1 MARSFRFEPPEPRPG
16 FLTRP
21 RLLRALLGRWEH
33 RVTVV
38 VGGPGLGKT
47 TLLAQATAENRLAP
61 RGRDVWIGVSPGDA
75 DGDALARDVLAAVVA
90 PVAGAPPA
98 DAGLTGGRDEAPGPA
113 AVAEAVWRQSPT
125 AVCLVVDD
133 VHWLPAGSPG
143 AGWLAALVD
152 ALPANGHVLVAGR
165 WAPAIPLAR
174 LSSQGT
180 VLRLVEDEL
189 RFSGDELAGFA
200 ARRGLAVE
208 RFDGTGGWPAM
219 AELTASVEG
228 DLTGD
233 YLWEEVLEPLGPD
246 RRRVLATLSDL
257 GGADDDLAAAA
268 LGEPVD
274 LARALDG
281 VPLVAQGTS
290 GWRVPHPL
298 WRSVRALALGPD
310 ERLAVRRRAV
320 EHLVAGDRYDEA
332 FTLALEAGLHDMLSD
347 ILRAATI
354 SPLRPPARRLDR
366 WLATLPAAARD
377 SPGAILATGLRAAVS
392 TPDESV
398 EPLRRAIDQ
407 CRAAGDTDGELGA
420 IALLGRVAWWRG
432 DLGLLGELFP
442 RVLELEAEGHPVG
455 QAIAAVGRA
464 IIADL
469 EGDDDAVMA
478 SLDAIEPGVLDDAWQ
493 SMAGWLRATILLGR
507 GDAADALALLGTIP
521 EPTDPAFA
529 LTVEG
534 ARVWARHLLGQ
545 VDEVMVALP
554 PLIDRIRAAGVMQNL
569 VVGLTQGAYALAAG
583 GEVAIARELLA
594 ESDRVARDTGRGG
607 TGRRA
612 LAEAAILLADGDEAG
627 AAAVLEKA
635 VAADGSCAG
644 GDRRTWRTG
653 LAMTYVLVP
662 TTRDFWD
669 AEPLRGRMSHARD
682 LAAAVVAHRDGRPL
696 PEVDVSDPALVR
708 AALHHRF
715 AVELALALEATG
727 RPEGG
732 AILEELGPA
741 GRDAVREVA
750 GQRSRQARSAKS
762 LLAAVPAPP
771 PHTTDV
777 CALGPLEIERDGE
790 AVTDPDLRRER
801 VRALLAFLVSHRT
814 TTRAA
819 IVAALWPDLDEKAA
833 ANNLRVTLTYLLRL
847 LEPWRSARESAY
859 FVRFDGQA
867 VSLFT
872 GDRLRIDLDQFDDHV
887 ARAARAEA
895 DGTPSLALGHHL
907 AAVELY
913 RGELHE
919 GVPDADWLMLER
931 EHFRAR
937 FVAAAT
943 RAGQLLVGRGDPDQ
957 AEPVARRVVEVDPW
971 AEEAYGVLVAVAL
984 ARGDRSAAR
993 RALDRALAALTDLG
1007 VEPSA
1012 ETSRLRRLVRG
1023 T

>member
-1 MARSFRFEPPEPRPG
+1 
-16 FLTRP
+16 
-21 RLLRALLGRWEH
+21 LLRALLGRWEH

-75 DGDALARDVLAAVVA
+75 DGDTLARDVLAAVVA
-90 PVAGAPPA
+90 SVAGAPPT
-98 DAGLTGGRDEAPGPA
+98 DAGPAGGRDEAPGPA
-113 AVAEAVWRQSPT
+113 VVAEAVWRQSPT
-125 AVCLVVDD
+125 AVCLVIDD

-143 AGWLAALVD
+143 AGWLAALID
-152 ALPANGHVLVAGR
+152 ALPANGHVLVTSR
-165 WAPAIPLAR
+165 WSPAIPLAR
-174 LSSQGT
+174 LSSQGL

-189 RFSGDELAGFA
+189 RFSEDELAGFA

-208 RFDGTGGWPAM
+208 RFSGTGGWPAM

-228 DLTGD
+228 DLTPD
-233 YLWEEVLEPLGPD
+233 YLWEEVLEPLGPH

-268 LGEPVD
+268 LGERVD

-281 VPLVAQGTS
+281 VPLVAQGAG
-290 GWRVPHPL
+290 GWRMPHPL

-320 EHLVAGDRYDEA
+320 EHLVAGDRHDEA
-332 FTLALEAGLHDMLSD
+332 FTLALDAGLHDMLSD
-347 ILRAATI
+347 VLRAACI

-366 WLATLPAAARD
+366 WLATLPAPARD
-377 SPGAILATGLRAAVS
+377 SPGAVLATGLRAAVS
-392 TPDESV
+392 TPADSV
-398 EPLRRAIDQ
+398 EPLRTAIDL
-407 CRAAGDTDGELGA
+407 CRAAGDPDGELGA

-432 DLGLLGELFP
+432 DIGLLGELFP
-442 RVLELEAEGHPVG
+442 RVLELETEGHPVG
-455 QAIAAVGRA
+455 HAIAAVGRA

-469 EGDDDAVMA
+469 EGDDDEVLA
-478 SLDAIEPGVLDDAWQ
+478 SLDAIEPGVLDEAWQ
-493 SMAGWLRATILLGR
+493 SIAGWLRATILLGR
-507 GDAADALALLGTIP
+507 GDATDALALLATIP

-534 ARVWARHLLGQ
+534 TRVWGRHALGQ
-545 VDEVMVALP
+545 VDEVTAGLP
-554 PLIDRIRAAGVMQNL
+554 PLLDRIRAAGVTQNL
-569 VVGLTQGAYALAAG
+569 AVGLTQGAYALAAG
-583 GEVAIARELLA
+583 GEVATARELLA
-594 ESDRVARDTGRGG
+594 ESERVARDSGRGG

-612 LAEAAILLADGDEAG
+612 LAEAAILLADGDEAE
-627 AAAVLEKA
+627 AATVLEKA

-644 GDRRTWRTG
+644 GDRRTWRNG

-662 TTRDFWD
+662 TTREFWD
-669 AEPLRGRMSHARD
+669 AEPLRDRMSHARD
-682 LAAAVVAHRDGRPL
+682 LAAAVVAHREGRPL

-814 TTRAA
+814 TTRSA
-819 IVAALWPDLDEKAA
+819 IVGALWPDLDEKAA

-859 FVRFDGQA
+859 FVRFDGHA
-867 VSLFT
+867 VSLVT
-872 GDRLRIDLDQFDDHV
+872 GDRLRIDLDRFDDHV

-907 AAVELY
+907 SAVELY
-913 RGELHE
+913 RGELHD

-943 RAGQLLVGRGDPDQ
+943 RAGQLLVGRGDADQ

-993 RALDRALAALTDLG
+993 RALDRGLAALADLG

>member
-1 MARSFRFEPPEPRPG
+1 MPRSFRFEPPEPRPG
-16 FLTRP
+16 SLTRP

-38 VGGPGLGKT
+38 IGGPGLGKT
-47 TLLAQATAENRLAP
+47 TLLGQATAENSLAP
-61 RGRDVWIGVSPGDA
+61 RGRDVWIGLSPGDA

-90 PVAGAPPA
+90 PADGAPPP
-98 DAGLTGGRDEAPGPA
+98 DAGAGGGRDEPPGPA
-113 AVAEAVWRQSPT
+113 AVAEAVWRQSPI

-152 ALPANGHVLVAGR
+152 ALPANGHVLLASR
-165 WAPAIPLAR
+165 WSPAIPLAR
-174 LSSQGT
+174 LSSQGM

-189 RFSGDELAGFA
+189 RFSDDELAGFA

-208 RFDGTGGWPAM
+208 RFGGTGGWPAM

-246 RRRVLATLSDL
+246 RRRVLAALSDL

-274 LARALDG
+274 LDRVLDG
-281 VPLVAQGTS
+281 VPLMALGTG
-290 GWRVPHPL
+290 GWRMPHPL
-298 WRSVRALALGPD
+298 WRSVRALALEPD

-320 EHLVAGDRYDEA
+320 EHMVAGDRYDEA
-332 FTLALEAGLHDMLSD
+332 FTLASEAGLQDMLSD
-347 ILRAATI
+347 ILRAACI

-366 WLATLPAAARD
+366 WLAALPAAARD
-377 SPGAILATGLRAAVS
+377 SPGAVLATGLRAAVS
-392 TPDESV
+392 TPAHSV
-398 EPLRRAIDQ
+398 EPLRTAIER
-407 CRAAGDTDGELGA
+407 CRAAGDPDGELGA

-432 DLGLLGELFP
+432 DLVLLGELFP

-469 EGDDDAVMA
+469 EGDDDEVLA
-478 SLDAIEPGVLDDAWQ
+478 SLDAIEPGVLDEAWQ
-493 SMAGWLRATILLGR
+493 LLAGWLRATILLGR
-507 GDAADALALLGTIP
+507 GDAADALALLATIP

-534 ARVWARHLLGQ
+534 ARAWARHALGQ
-545 VDEVMVALP
+545 VDDVMADLP
-554 PLIDRIRAAGVMQNL
+554 PLVDRIRAAGVMQNL
-569 VVGLTQGAYALAAG
+569 VVGLTQGAHALAAG
-583 GEVAIARELLA
+583 GDVATARELLA
-594 ESDRVARDTGRGG
+594 ESERVAQDTGRGG

-612 LAEAAILLADGDEAG
+612 LAEAAVLLADGDEAE
-627 AAAVLEKA
+627 AATVLEKA

-644 GDRRTWRTG
+644 GDRRTWRNG

-662 TTRDFWD
+662 STREFWD
-669 AEPLRGRMSHARD
+669 AEPLRDRMSHARD

-696 PEVDVSDPALVR
+696 PDVDVSDPALVR
-708 AALHHRF
+708 AALHYRF
-715 AVELALALEATG
+715 TVELALALEAAG

-750 GQRSRQARSAKS
+750 GERSRQTRSAKS

-777 CALGPLEIERDGE
+777 GALGPLEIERDGE

-814 TTRAA
+814 TTRSA
-819 IVAALWPDLDEKAA
+819 IVGALWPDLDEKAA

-867 VSLFT
+867 VSLVT
-872 GDRLRIDLDQFDDHV
+872 GDRLRIDLDRFDDHV

-913 RGELHE
+913 RGELHD

-931 EHFRAR
+931 EHFRTR

-957 AEPVARRVVEVDPW
+957 AEPVARRAVEVDPW

-993 RALDRALAALTDLG
+993 RALDRALAALADLG
-1007 VEPSA
+1007 VEPSD